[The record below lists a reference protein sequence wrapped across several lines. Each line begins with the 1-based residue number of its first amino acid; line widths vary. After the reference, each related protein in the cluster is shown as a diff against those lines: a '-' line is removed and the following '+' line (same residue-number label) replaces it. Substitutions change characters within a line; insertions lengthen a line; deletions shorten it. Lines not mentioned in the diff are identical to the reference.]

1 MKLNE
6 ARQILKKHGYVVL
19 KEYSPFN
26 DTFSHK
32 SEGWD
37 ETAERFNK
45 GVEVIKAK
53 INSFGID
60 FGDERITEPSP
71 MNDMWRYSVEGKTE
85 NGLYVNFS
93 FSETRP
99 ENHKNEKNEQY
110 PYTYVIHISGKKG
123 INKWINYEGK
133 EEYDATKV
141 ARAALADLAKVSEIN
156 PDMNQ
161 PVMDAVQSVLRQF
174 ESKGYSFTTQW
185 QSWSDDAR
193 ISMKV
198 YYRTKFNSAME
209 IVFNNDGNSWSWAVS
224 GEMPRIAIS
233 YGVENKGTGTIE
245 DFKSAFAS
253 IMNTFYKHKLKSALS
268 SKNYVKERDAEKTSN
283 EHKKALRQRRAAR
296 VKKFFDED
304 FIGNFDKCR
313 EIDENELNHIIMQR
327 VADNVNDYMF
337 SEYSDEN
344 GRIPSWDE
352 DNAWNYFDDDFC
364 GYLDQDYDGDFAK
377 FCEENEINTL
387 DDFNEWL
394 DEWDYERPSEPS
406 WDPY

>member
-1 MKLNE
+1 MDLTE
-6 ARQILKKHGYVVL
+6 ARHILKKHGYVVL
-19 KEYSPFN
+19 KEYSPHD

-37 ETAERFNK
+37 ETAERFKK
-45 GVEVIKAK
+45 GVEIIKAK

-60 FGDERITEPSP
+60 FGEARIHEPSP

-85 NGLYVNFS
+85 SGLSVLFY

-99 ENHKNEKNEQY
+99 ENHKNVKNEQY
-110 PYTYVIHISGKKG
+110 PYTYGIWIRGSKG
-123 INKWINYEGK
+123 INKWIHYKDG

-141 ARAALADLAKVSEIN
+141 ARAALADLAKVSEISPN
-156 PDMNQ
+156 MNQ
-161 PVMDAVQSVLRQF
+161 SIMDAVESVLHGF
-174 ESKGYSFTTQW
+174 ENKGYSFNTDW
-185 QSWSDDAR
+185 MEGSR
-193 ISMKV
+193 IGIKV
-198 YYRTKFNSAME
+198 YYHTMYNSQMQVDFE
-209 IVFNNDGNSWSWAVS
+209 HEGNSWKWSVS
-224 GEMPRIAIS
+224 GEIARLAIS
-233 YGVENKGTGTIE
+233 YGVENTGTGTIE
-245 DFKSAFAS
+245 DFKSAFAA

-268 SKNYVKERDAEKTSN
+268 SKKYAKERNAEKLSR
-283 EHKKALRQRRAAR
+283 EHKKSLQQRRADR

-337 SEYSDEN
+337 DEYADEN
-344 GRIPSWDE
+344 GRVPLWDK
-352 DNAWNYFDDDFC
+352 DDAWDYFDDNFC

-377 FCEENEINTL
+377 FCEENEITNL
-387 DDFNEWL
+387 DELNEWL
-394 DEWDYERPSEPS
+394 DEWDYDHPPEPS

>member
-1 MKLNE
+1 MNLNE
-6 ARQILKKHGYVVL
+6 ARQILKKHGYVML

-45 GVEVIKAK
+45 GVEIIKAK
-53 INSFGID
+53 INNFGID
-60 FGDERITEPSP
+60 FGEENIHEPEP
-71 MNDMWRYSVEGKTE
+71 MNDMWIYRVEGKTE
-85 NGLYVNFS
+85 NGLFVNFS

-110 PYTYVIHISGKKG
+110 PYTYGIWIRGKKG
-123 INKWINYEGK
+123 IDKWFNYSGK

-141 ARAALADLAKVSEIN
+141 ARAALAGLAKVSEIN

-161 PVMDAVQSVLRQF
+161 PIMDAFESVLHRF
-174 ESKGYSFTTQW
+174 ENKGYSFNTQW
-185 QSWSDDAR
+185 ISGSR
-193 ISMKV
+193 IGTKV
-198 YYRTKFNSAME
+198 YYHTKYHSTIEVDFE
-209 IVFNNDGNSWSWAVS
+209 HEGNSWNWKVL
-224 GEMPRIAIS
+224 GEIARLAKS
-233 YGVENKGTGTIE
+233 YGDEIRGTGTIE
-245 DFKSAFAS
+245 DFESAFAA
-253 IMNTFYKHKLKSALS
+253 IMNTFYNHRLKSTIS
-268 SKNYVKERDAEKTSN
+268 SKKYAKERNAERKSD
-283 EHKKALRQRRAAR
+283 EHKKTLKQRRAAR

-337 SEYSDEN
+337 NEYANED
-344 GRIPSWDE
+344 GRVPLWDE
-352 DNAWNYFDDDFC
+352 DNAWDYFDDDFC
-364 GYLDQDYDGDFAK
+364 GYLDQDYDGDFVK
-377 FCEENEINTL
+377 FCDENAITTL
-387 DDFNEWL
+387 DDLNEWL
-394 DEWDYERPSEPS
+394 DEWDYDYPSEPS

>member
-1 MKLNE
+1 MNLNE
-6 ARQILKKHGYVVL
+6 ARQILKKHGYVML

-45 GVEVIKAK
+45 GVEIIKPK

-60 FGDERITEPSP
+60 FGKERISEPSP
-71 MNDMWRYSVEGKTE
+71 MNDMWEYQVEGMTE
-85 NGLYVNFS
+85 GGLKVLFY

-99 ENHKNEKNEQY
+99 KNHKNEKNEQY
-110 PYTYVIHISGKKG
+110 PYTYGIWIRGNKG
-123 INKWINYEGK
+123 IDKWIHYKGE

-141 ARAALADLAKVSEIN
+141 ARAALVDLAKVSEIS

-161 PVMDAVQSVLRQF
+161 PIMDAFESVLHRF
-174 ESKGYSFTTQW
+174 EEKGYSFNTDW
-185 QSWSDDAR
+185 KGSKR
-193 ISMKV
+193 IGTKV
-198 YYRTKFNSAME
+198 YYRTKYNSE
-209 IVFNNDGNSWSWAVS
+209 IQVVFDHEGNSWKWNVL
-224 GEMPRIAIS
+224 GEIARLAKS
-233 YGVENKGTGTIE
+233 YGVDIEGTGTIE
-245 DFKSAFAS
+245 DFTSAFAA
-253 IMNTFYKHKLKSALS
+253 IMNTFYTHRLKSKLS
-268 SKNYVKERDAEKTSN
+268 SKKYDKQHAAEKQSS
-283 EHKKALRQRRAAR
+283 EHKKTLKQRRAAR

-337 SEYSDEN
+337 NEYGDED
-344 GRIPSWDE
+344 GRIPLWDE
-352 DNAWNYFDDDFC
+352 DDDPWNYFNDDFC

-377 FCEENEINTL
+377 FCDENAITTL
-387 DDFNEWL
+387 DDLNEWL
-394 DEWDYERPSEPS
+394 DEWDYDIPPEPS
-406 WDPY
+406 YDPY

>member
-1 MKLNE
+1 MLN
-6 ARQILKKHGYVVL
+6 
-19 KEYSPFN
+19 EYSPFN

-45 GVEVIKAK
+45 GVEIIKAK

-71 MNDMWRYSVEGKTE
+71 MNDMWEYSVEGKTE
-85 NGLYVNFS
+85 NGLYVNFY
-93 FSETRP
+93 FGEGRP

-110 PYTYVIHISGKKG
+110 PYTYGIHIRGKKG
-123 INKWINYEGK
+123 INKWINYKGK

-156 PDMNQ
+156 SDMNQ
-161 PVMDAVQSVLRQF
+161 PVMDAVQSVLHKF

-185 QSWSDDAR
+185 QSWSDDVR

-198 YYRTKFNSAME
+198 YYRTKFYCAME
-209 IVFNNDGNSWSWAVS
+209 VVFNNDGNSWNWKVL
-224 GEMPRIAIS
+224 GEIARLAIS
-233 YGVENKGTGTIE
+233 YGVETTGTGTVE
-245 DFKSAFAS
+245 DFKSAFAA
-253 IMNTFYKHKLKSALS
+253 IMNTFYEHKLKSALS
-268 SKNYVKERDAEKTSN
+268 SKKYVKERDAEMKSN
-283 EHKKALRQRRAAR
+283 EHKKALKQRRAAR
-296 VKKFFDED
+296 VKMFFDED

-337 SEYSDEN
+337 NEYSDEN
-344 GRIPSWDE
+344 GRVPLWDE
-352 DNAWNYFDDDFC
+352 DKAWDYFDDDFC
-364 GYLDQDYDGDFAK
+364 GYLDQEYDGDFAK

-394 DEWDYERPSEPS
+394 DEWDYDYPSEPS
-406 WDPY
+406 YDPY